1 MAFPFTN
8 NPEEKFNV
16 SISGT
21 VYNFRQ
27 LWNENGYWTLDILDS
42 DETAIALSI
51 KIVAGIPLLQQYP
64 QLPFELTNSGVIDPT
79 RNTLSEF
86 VLEVT
91 DK

>member
-1 MAFPFTN
+1 MPFPLTN
-8 NPEEKFNV
+8 SPEEKFNV
-16 SISGT
+16 SISGI

-27 LWNENGYWTLDILDS
+27 LWNENGFWTLDILTS
-42 DETAIALSI
+42 DDVAIALGV

-64 QLPFELTNSGVIDPT
+64 QLPFEFTNTGTIDPT
-79 RNTLSEF
+79 RNTLDEF